1 MSVEDSDR
9 QELPSANAGGTSN
22 DASQIRPYPAISNS
36 DSLEDGEIVE
46 GRFCS
51 ISSRPLSQKWKD
63 QPQLR
68 SPNHV
73 RVSTPVFPTAE
84 PAASVAS
91 TIEPSK
97 FRIHD

>member
-9 QELPSANAGGTSN
+9 QELPSANTGSKFN
-22 DASQIRPYPAISNS
+22 DASQIRPYPAISSS

-46 GRFCS
+46 GRFFS

-63 QPQLR
+63 QPQPR

-73 RVSTPVFPTAE
+73 RFSTLAFPTAE

-91 TIEPSK
+91 TLEPSK
-97 FRIHD
+97 FRFHA